1 VSSDQVGVGDIPREP
16 PAFLPRGGLLAGLDR
31 PGDASPAIY
40 VLTGPPGSG
49 KTQLAAA
56 YARAKLAADWRL
68 VAWVNAGTSGTLL
81 AGLAAVADALG
92 LPADRRERDT
102 PDVGEDVRC
111 WLEAD
116 GDRCLLVFDGAEDLA
131 ALKPFVP
138 ARGAARVLI
147 TATCPTEV
155 STGTGVP
162 VDVATPAEAAAFLA
176 SRTGLTDGAGAAAVA
191 AELGCLPLALAQ
203 AAAVIAAQHLEYLAY
218 LERLRT
224 ASAEE
229 EPAQAGEPPHP
240 AAAAQ
245 AASLALNAAWTADET
260 GMSIRVMAIMA
271 VLSASGVRRELL
283 QAAGQAGMLA
293 SGGQRVMAA
302 DVDGLLADLA
312 ERSLLTPTLDG
323 RAIVMHRLV
332 AEATR
337 SWLTG
342 RKQLMAAC
350 RAAAAA
356 LEAWTR
362 TLDAARDRPAARDLP
377 EQVTV
382 LLGHASGPDGRPN
395 EGLARA
401 LLLPRFLAL
410 YFLIELGDSAPQA
423 VAVGEPLTADLE
435 RWLGPYHSDTLN
447 ARNSLAAAYL
457 AAGRP
462 AEAIPLFERTL
473 VGRERTLGPD
483 HPDTLNSQNNLAV
496 AYQDA
501 GRFAESILLFRLT
514 LAARGRRLGTDH
526 PDTLNSRGNLA
537 AAYRAADRA
546 AEAIPLLEQ
555 TLASREQT
563 LGPGHPDTQAAR
575 NNLDQVHREASRP
588 PEELPPPSQLLATQ
602 PAVEQPPAEMPLA
615 VVPSL
620 PADPEPAPLAI
631 EPVTE
636 EPVPEEPA
644 AEELVAEEPAAE
656 EPAAEEPAAEEP
668 AAEEP
673 VAEEP
678 AAEEPVA
685 EEPEPEAPAA
695 EEPVA
700 EEAAPEAPVAEE
712 AVPEEP
718 AAEELVAEEPTAE
731 EPGEDAAGKPAL
743 TGEPEPVAP
752 PAGADRPA
760 VGRSSRRPAPV
771 LRVAA
776 AILILLVVGA
786 AAFTVS
792 RLHAGSQAPAHHGAR
807 RAPPA
812 TAGQMAA
819 DWVSQQV
826 SHSVTV
832 ACDPL
837 MCAALE
843 ARGVPTTRL
852 MVLRTGT
859 ASPRGAG
866 VVVATPAVRSQFGSR
881 LDSEYAPS
889 VIAGF
894 GSGAGLVEVEVV
906 APDGAAAYRVAL
918 RQDQAARKAASAQLL
933 ANKQIAAAAPART
946 QLAAGLVD
954 SRLLILLPALAATHP
969 VQILAFGG
977 SGPGAGPDSPLCWAD
992 LSGSGRPA
1000 GMTDASYQQWLISFV
1015 KTQLANFTGTVAV
1028 VRPGGQAVVRIQFSR
1043 PSPLGLLS
1051 AT

>member
-1 VSSDQVGVGDIPREP
+1 VSSDRVGVGDIPREP
-16 PAFLPRGGLLAGLDR
+16 PAFLPRDGLLAGLDR

-40 VLTGPPGSG
+40 VLAGPPGSG

-56 YARAKLAADWRL
+56 YARAKLAAGWRL

-147 TATCPTEV
+147 TATRPTEV

-203 AAAVIAAQHLEYLAY
+203 AAAVIAAQHLEYPAY

-229 EPAQAGEPPHP
+229 PAQAGEPPHQ

-293 SGGQRVMAA
+293 SGGQRVMVA

-382 LLGHASGPDGRPN
+382 LLRHASGPDGRPN

-410 YFLIELGDSAPQA
+410 YYLIELGDSAPQA

-555 TLASREQT
+555 TLAGREQN

-588 PEELPPPSQLLATQ
+588 PEELPPPSQLHATQ

-615 VVPSL
+615 VVPTL

-644 AEELVAEEPAAE
+644 AEELVAEEP
-656 EPAAEEPAAEEP
+656 
-668 AAEEP
+668 

-678 AAEEPVA
+678 T
-685 EEPEPEAPAA
+685 
-695 EEPVA
+695 
-700 EEAAPEAPVAEE
+700 
-712 AVPEEP
+712 
-718 AAEELVAEEPTAE
+718 AEEPTAE
-731 EPGEDAAGKPAL
+731 EPGEDAAGKPELA
-743 TGEPEPVAP
+743 GDPEPVAP

-792 RLHAGSQAPAHHGAR
+792 RLHAGRQAPAHHGAR

-812 TAGQMAA
+812 TAAQMAA

-918 RQDQAARKAASAQLL
+918 RQDQAARKAAGTELL
-933 ANKQIAAAAPART
+933 VNKQIAVAAPART

-954 SRLLILLPALAATHP
+954 SRLLILLPALVATHP

-977 SGPGAGPDSPLCWAD
+977 SGPGAGPDSPLCRAD
-992 LSGSGRPA
+992 LSGSGRAA

-1015 KTQLANFTGTVAV
+1015 KTQLAHFTGTVAV
-1028 VRPGGQAVVRIQFSR
+1028 VRQGGQAVVRIQFSW